1 MKILHVVPGLNEP
14 TNGIARAA
22 KRIAAEQ
29 VALGHE
35 VVCVETREFVSS
47 SPANLN
53 LSSYDVAF
61 VHSMWLPMTIRAAG
75 MVKAAGVKLVRMPHG
90 CLDPKKVRGGWWK
103 KLPVLLTLERQ
114 ALKAADL
121 TYVTCDAEAKWMR
134 PWVGKIVN
142 VPLGVDFNAGD
153 FVARKVGQ
161 DLNAYAPSA
170 AQPDGMSTSCP
181 VVPHLKILFIGR
193 MHPLK
198 GLDVLLEAVANRE
211 NVELTV
217 VGLDEKGMRA
227 RFEAWCAA
235 KGIAS
240 RVRFLGVVDEATK
253 IAEIDRCDL
262 FCLPTL
268 SENFGIVVGEAMS
281 RGKPVIT
288 TDGATSWS
296 QLPADCGWYLDGYLK
311 ANHKR
316 RVAMLTAALD
326 EASGKNLAA
335 MGSESSK
342 WVRANFDWTTNV
354 RRLMEAIDWVTGS
367 VI

>member
-1 MKILHVVPGLNEP
+1 MKIIHIVPGLDEP

-22 KRIAAEQ
+22 KRIVAEQ
-29 VALGHE
+29 VAQGHE
-35 VVCVETREFVSS
+35 VICVETREFVSS
-47 SPANLN
+47 STSNLN

-103 KLPVLLTLERQ
+103 KLPVLLTLERR

-142 VPLGVDFNAGD
+142 VPLGVDFGEE
-153 FVARKVGQ
+153 GQ
-161 DLNAYAPSA
+161 GRRSRSTA
-170 AQPDGMSTSCP
+170 DGLR
-181 VVPHLKILFIGR
+181 VLFIGR

-253 IAEIDRCDL
+253 LAEIDRCDL

-316 RVAMLTAALD
+316 RVAMLTAALE
-326 EASGKNLAA
+326 EASGKDLAQ
-335 MGSESSK
+335 MGAEASK

-354 RRLMEAIDWVTGS
+354 RRLMEAIEESKSRS
-367 VI
+367 VRAGRRVARG

>member
-1 MKILHVVPGLNEP
+1 MKIIHFVPGLNEP

-35 VVCVETREFVSS
+35 VICVETREFVSS
-47 SPANLN
+47 STSNLN

-103 KLPVLLTLERQ
+103 KLPVLLTLERR

-142 VPLGVDFNAGD
+142 VPLGVDFGEE
-153 FVARKVGQ
+153 GQ
-161 DLNAYAPSA
+161 GRRSRSTA
-170 AQPDGMSTSCP
+170 DGLR
-181 VVPHLKILFIGR
+181 VLFIGR

-198 GLDVLLEAVANRE
+198 GVDVLLEAVEGLSRRDRSVASP
-211 NVELTV
+211 VELTII
-217 VGLDEKGMRA
+217 GLDEKGMRA
-227 RFEAWCAA
+227 RFKAWCAA

-316 RVAMLTAALD
+316 RVAMLTAALE
-326 EASGKNLAA
+326 EASGKDLAQ
-335 MGSESSK
+335 MGSEASK

-354 RRLMEAIDWVTGS
+354 RRLMEAIEEMTIGGAK
-367 VI
+367 

>member
-1 MKILHVVPGLNEP
+1 MKIIHIVPGLDEP

-22 KRIAAEQ
+22 KRIAAKQ

-35 VVCVETREFVSS
+35 VVCVETREFVSAS
-47 SPANLN
+47 SSNSHSELQ
-53 LSSYDVAF
+53 LSTYDVAF
-61 VHSMWLPMTIRAAG
+61 VHSMWLPMTIRAAQ

-103 KLPVLLTLERQ
+103 KLPVLLTLERR

-142 VPLGVDFNAGD
+142 VPLGVDFGD
-153 FVARKVGQ
+153 VGRGER
-161 DLNAYAPSA
+161 LRLA
-170 AQPDGMSTSCP
+170 AD
-181 VVPHLKILFIGR
+181 VLRVLFIGR

-198 GLDVLLEAVANRE
+198 GLDVLLEAVEDLNRRDRSVASP
-211 NVELTV
+211 VELTII
-217 VGLDEKGMRA
+217 GLDEKGMRA

-253 IAEIDRCDL
+253 LAEIDRCDL

-296 QLPADCGWYLDGYLK
+296 QLPSDCGWYLNGYLK

-316 RVAMLTAALD
+316 RVAMLTAALE
-326 EASGKNLAA
+326 EASHRHSSLNTHTSSLAQ
-335 MGSESSK
+335 MGAEASK

-354 RRLMEAIDWVTGS
+354 RRLMEAIEEVTLA
-367 VI
+367 